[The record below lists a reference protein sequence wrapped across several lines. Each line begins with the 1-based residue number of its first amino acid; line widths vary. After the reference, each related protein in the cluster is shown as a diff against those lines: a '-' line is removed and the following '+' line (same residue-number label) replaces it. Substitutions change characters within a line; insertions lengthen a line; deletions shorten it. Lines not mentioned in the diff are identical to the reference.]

1 MYPAAGKGVHK
12 VLKEATSHPVQ
23 GYGSSC
29 GPLILVG
36 KGLPRLQQIP
46 EHIQQMDNL
55 LIFLLHAF
63 LTLQY
68 YKLQNPCSSHHP
80 IQTNTC
86 TKHSFPRKAPYRT
99 ATLGFSSPTKAL
111 ISTFLCSAAPTI
123 LGCSASWHCTGCTW
137 AALHEVTVPSSC
149 SCRATPACCTQHTQ
163 NCSALQIKILL
174 VLSVLD
180 INARQGG

>member
-1 MYPAAGKGVHK
+1 VFTRCYRRPLPTLCKVMAPAV
-12 VLKEATSHPVQ
+12 
-23 GYGSSC
+23 
-29 GPLILVG
+29 GPLSLWVRGFPGFSRSLSTSNRWITCL
-36 KGLPRLQQIP
+36 
-46 EHIQQMDNL
+46 
-55 LIFLLHAF
+55 FSSYTHAF

-80 IQTNTC
+80 IQTTTC

-163 NCSALQIKILL
+163 NCSVLQMKILL